1 MYPPLK
7 CWLITLFPVLEI
19 AETVRVSLVQE
30 NPAETNLTQYEAS
43 YFRVVQPTPPPVP
56 PPLRVPGPSAAA
68 SNWGGIVR
76 WENSTQRFAWR
87 RKRQA
92 VGRTVSFQFPVKVT
106 PLKRV
111 IYRS

>member
-7 CWLITLFPVLEI
+7 CWLIALFPVLEI

-30 NPAETNLTQYEAS
+30 SPAETSLSNLTQYEAS

-87 RKRQA
+87 RKRQT
-92 VGRTVSFQFPVKVT
+92 VGRTDSFQ
-106 PLKRV
+106 LK
-111 IYRS
+111 

>member
-7 CWLITLFPVLEI
+7 YWLIALFPVLNI

-30 NPAETNLTQYEAS
+30 SPAETNLSNLTQYEAS
-43 YFRVVQPTPPPVP
+43 YFRVVQPTPPPAP
-56 PPLRVPGPSAAA
+56 PPPRAPGPSAAA

-87 RKRQA
+87 RKRQT
-92 VGRTVSFQFPVKVT
+92 VGRTASFQ
-106 PLKRV
+106 
-111 IYRS
+111 